1 MKKPSSNFEKSKDP
15 ATSDDDES
23 SEDETSSEEE
33 SSEEEDSSEEDSEY
47 EYDDRGPSDVAN
59 ETLWPSWNARNTWLA
74 TVRSPN
80 ISCGLLATAVSA
92 LSDYSHDFGIYEAE
106 KSSQTTR
113 SGRIVK
119 STRGQSRFHT
129 RDHPWF

>member
-47 EYDDRGPSDVAN
+47 EYDDRAPSDVAN
-59 ETLWPSWNARNTWLA
+59 A
-74 TVRSPN
+74 PN